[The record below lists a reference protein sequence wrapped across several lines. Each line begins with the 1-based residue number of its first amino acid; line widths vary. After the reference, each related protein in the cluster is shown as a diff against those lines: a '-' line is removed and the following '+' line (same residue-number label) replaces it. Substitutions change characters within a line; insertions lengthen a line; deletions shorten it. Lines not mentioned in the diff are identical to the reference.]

1 MQVVLLAGGIGS
13 RIAEE
18 SALRPKPMIEI
29 GGRPIL
35 WHIMKIYSSY
45 GFRDFIICLG
55 YKGYMIKEYF
65 TNFFLHRS
73 DVTIDTASN
82 KVTYHQTTAEPWRVT
97 LVDTGE
103 QTLTG
108 GRLLRAR
115 RFITSETFC
124 LSYGDGLADLDVQA
138 CVAFHHARGKLAT
151 LTAVIPPGRYG
162 AVDLDGDL
170 VRRFVEKPP
179 GDQGYINGGFFVLN
193 QGVIDRVTDDA
204 TAWEGSPLES
214 LALEGELCAY
224 RHRGFWHAVD
234 TLRERNYLEDL
245 WVSGNAPWKIW
256 KESGESRVL
265 TLSVSDRRA

>member
-1 MQVVLLAGGIGS
+1 MQVVLLAGGLGS

-35 WHIMKIYSSY
+35 WHIMKIYSHH

-65 TNFFLHRS
+65 VNFFLHHS
-73 DVTIDTASN
+73 DVTIDTATN
-82 KVTYHQTTAEPWRVT
+82 KIVYHQSASEPWRVT

-103 QTLTG
+103 NTGTG

-115 RFITSETFC
+115 HYLDEEIFG
-124 LSYGDGLADLDVQA
+124 LSYGDGVTDLDIGA
-138 CVAFHHARGKLAT
+138 CVAFHRGHGKLAT

-162 AVDLDGDL
+162 AVDLQGDRVL
-170 VRRFVEKPP
+170 RFVEKPP

-193 QGVIDRVTDDA
+193 RTVVDRIDGDA
-204 TAWEGSPLES
+204 TSWEGEPLEQ
-214 LALEGELCAY
+214 LASEDQLRAY
-224 RHRGFWHAVD
+224 HHRGFWHAMD
-234 TLRERNYLEDL
+234 TLRDRNYLDEL
-245 WVSGNAPWKIW
+245 WRSGRAPWKTW
-256 KESGESRVL
+256 P
-265 TLSVSDRRA
+265 